1 MRGVVWR
8 QLLRFAILN
17 VPPWIEPI
25 VMAFW
30 SAFFLLWGP
39 GRRGVMRN
47 LKVIKPGSL
56 ADREFLPL
64 LPRLLEL
71 RVDDRRQRPLQG
83 AAHDSRLGVHRLGS
97 FSGDAGAATARF
109 S

>member
-1 MRGVVWR
+1 
-8 QLLRFAILN
+8 
-17 VPPWIEPI
+17 
-25 VMAFW
+25 MAFW

-56 ADREFLPL
+56 AM
-64 LPRLLEL
+64 
-71 RVDDRRQRPLQG
+71 
-83 AAHDSRLGVHRLGS
+83 SS
-97 FSGDAGAATARF
+97 FGPKQDA